1 MSRLTIPAATTS
13 TGLPVYSGSLQN
25 LIAKLTEYE
34 DAEAQGLIVRL
45 PCKVGDAVYISSAV
59 VPKEVK
65 TFDYQRILNR
75 NGLYP
80 FLKARVVSMR
90 INARQKL
97 LKLAVFATYDEK
109 VYYQDY
115 YQDITDYTRTE
126 QEYGK
131 FTYPFSVIGKTVF
144 LTREEAERALK
155 EAEK

>member
-1 MSRLTIPAATTS
+1 MTKIFPCI
-13 TGLPVYSGSLQN
+13 
-25 LIAKLTEYE
+25 LIALDLGAAVVY
-34 DAEAQGLIVRL
+34 GIS
-45 PCKVGDAVYISSAV
+45 GDWRKMVYWTAAV